1 MILGYFFSVTRLP
14 VEFASFVSSLPVNR
28 YVIILCIIV
37 VYMILGCLMDSL
49 AIVLLTVPVFFPLV
63 VQLGFDPIWFGV
75 IVTRVTEM
83 GMITPP
89 VGMNVYV
96 IHGITKVPM
105 PTIFKGIGPFLVA
118 DVLQVAALI
127 ALPQISTFLPSLM

>member
-1 MILGYFFSVTRLP
+1 VA
-14 VEFASFVSSLPVNR
+14 FATSVSSLPVNR
-28 YVIILCIIV
+28 YVVLLFIV
-37 VYMILGCLMDSL
+37 IVYLILGCLMDSL
-49 AIVLLTVPVFFPLV
+49 AIVLLTVPVFFPLIL
-63 VQLGFDPIWFGV
+63 QLGFDPIWFGV

-105 PTIFKGIGPFLVA
+105 PTIFRGIFPFLIA
-118 DVLQVAALI
+118 DVAELAFLI
-127 ALPQISTFLPSLM
+127 AIPEISTFLPSLM